1 MVDRSFTEVDLR
13 RMLKLAKAV
22 RRDIVPGRWV
32 AATRHRRQSWEVIIE
47 PELDARLL
55 VVITAYRVQK

>member
-13 RMLKLAKAV
+13 RMLKVATIL

-32 AATRHRRQSWEVIIE
+32 AATRHRRQSREIIIE
-47 PELDARLL
+47 PELNARLL